1 MKKGLLSLTL
11 AVGSLCSAVAGT
23 EGDAV
28 LMTIN
33 GKPVTLSEFE
43 YLYHKNN
50 SQQVAPQSIE
60 DYLQMFITYKQ
71 KVADAE
77 AEGIDKTQAFQTEFD
92 GYRRELAAPYLTDT
106 SVEDSIVAAIYER
119 MKEEV
124 DVSHIMIPVQTPQSS
139 PAQQRE
145 LLDSIRTAIIGG
157 SDFAELA
164 KQFSI
169 DRSASVNGGH
179 LGWVTAGRFP
189 YLFEDAVYNTPVGSI
204 SEIVQTPFGIHIVKV
219 SGRRPSSGQVLV
231 EHILKLTQGMSPE
244 EAALQKERIDSI
256 YEVVTGSDVDFAD
269 VARRESQDPGTASK
283 GGRLPWFGIGQM
295 VPQFE
300 KMAFELEPGQI
311 SEPVQTAYGYH
322 IIKKLDKKGIDDFAT
337 VEPAI
342 RKAISQD
349 DRANEGKRRRLS
361 LLKKRYNAAVNAE
374 NLENIRKEIIA
385 VGSLDSALQAKY
397 AASDL
402 TVASV
407 GDDRIPLSEIMAD
420 LRVPPTTADRQAD
433 ALSDAVDHAL
443 EEAVMDAERN
453 NLAETNTEYRNL
465 LNEYRDGMLLFE
477 ISDRNVWTKAK
488 QDKEGLERFF
498 EANRG
503 KYTWEKPKFK
513 SYVIFTTSDSLMNA
527 ARDFLANN
535 DIPDDSLVVDLRR
548 EFGRDIKVEKVIASQ
563 GENEIIDHI
572 AFGAPKPEP
581 RSKWAFYFPY
591 KNKII
596 NAPET
601 AADERGAV
609 TGDYQNL
616 LEEEWV
622 KKLKKKYPAKINKK
636 VLKKAK

>member
-189 YLFEDAVYNTPVGSI
+189 YMFEDAVYNTPVGSI

-311 SEPVQTAYGYH
+311 
-322 IIKKLDKKGIDDFAT
+322 
-337 VEPAI
+337 
-342 RKAISQD
+342 
-349 DRANEGKRRRLS
+349 
-361 LLKKRYNAAVNAE
+361 
-374 NLENIRKEIIA
+374 
-385 VGSLDSALQAKY
+385 
-397 AASDL
+397 
-402 TVASV
+402 
-407 GDDRIPLSEIMAD
+407 
-420 LRVPPTTADRQAD
+420 
-433 ALSDAVDHAL
+433 
-443 EEAVMDAERN
+443 
-453 NLAETNTEYRNL
+453 
-465 LNEYRDGMLLFE
+465 
-477 ISDRNVWTKAK
+477 
-488 QDKEGLERFF
+488 
-498 EANRG
+498 
-503 KYTWEKPKFK
+503 
-513 SYVIFTTSDSLMNA
+513 
-527 ARDFLANN
+527 
-535 DIPDDSLVVDLRR
+535 
-548 EFGRDIKVEKVIASQ
+548 
-563 GENEIIDHI
+563 
-572 AFGAPKPEP
+572 
-581 RSKWAFYFPY
+581 
-591 KNKII
+591 
-596 NAPET
+596 
-601 AADERGAV
+601 
-609 TGDYQNL
+609 
-616 LEEEWV
+616 
-622 KKLKKKYPAKINKK
+622 
-636 VLKKAK
+636 